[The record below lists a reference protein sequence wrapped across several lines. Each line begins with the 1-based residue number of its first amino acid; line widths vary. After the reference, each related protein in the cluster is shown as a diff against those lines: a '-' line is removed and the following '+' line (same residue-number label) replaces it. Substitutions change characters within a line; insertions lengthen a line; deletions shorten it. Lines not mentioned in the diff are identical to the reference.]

1 MSLETFLVLV
11 VGEHR
16 VAVNAMSVRTLL
28 RSEDWMGE
36 DPLSLEERLGDPL
49 LERAEGSRIVEVETP
64 DGKVVALLA
73 QRDVTLKSVPRESIR
88 TLRGLNL
95 IGIPKDVSR
104 ITEAVV
110 RDENGWL
117 LILSRAALYA
127 MQQLQAELTRE
138 DAASAPRHSAI
149 RARVCSLRDLRR
161 RSG

>member
-28 RSEDWMGE
+28 PSEDWMGE

-49 LERAEGSRIVEVETP
+49 LQRAQGSRIVEVETP
-64 DGKVVALLA
+64 EGKVVALLA

-88 TLRGLNL
+88 KLRGLNL

-117 LILSRAALYA
+117 LILSRAALYS
-127 MQQLQAELTRE
+127 MQQLQAEMGRE
-138 DAASAPRHSAI
+138 IPESAPRHSAI